1 MRRTYVILLIAFLL
15 PVLLS
20 LLLIVL
26 FESELFIP
34 GSRTGNLTEE
44 FYLLMA
50 MELLTICFV
59 PVALWMFRSKT
70 IKNKLIS
77 GREQV
82 LLPLG
87 LVRLLM
93 LAVPMMVNTLFYY
106 IYMLPSFGY
115 LAIILFLSMFF
126 IFPTMER
133 CVSDVSE

>member
-15 PVLLS
+15 PVLLL

-26 FESELFIP
+26 FESELLIP

-44 FYLLMA
+44 FYVLMA

-70 IKNKLIS
+70 IKKKLVS
-77 GREQV
+77 GRERA

-106 IYMLPSFGY
+106 LYMLPSFGY